1 MTNWNRKARW
11 MTGSLV
17 VAGTLVLAGC
27 NGKDK
32 GATPT
37 STSSAAT
44 NATDSQTS
52 SVRDDATAASATQQ
66 RKICTIAWKQ
76 ISGRGWITTTC
87 GWGQA

>member
-17 VAGTLVLAGC
+17 VAGTLCLPAVTARIRGPRRPQRPARQQMPQIARHHLC
-27 NGKDK
+27 VM
-32 GATPT
+32 TPQLQ
-37 STSSAAT
+37 AP
-44 NATDSQTS
+44 
-52 SVRDDATAASATQQ
+52 QQ
-66 RKICTIAWKQ
+66 LRKICTIAWKQ